1 MQHFIDPC
9 DHIAFFAGHE
19 LDNTFWQLTNLFW
32 KQNQFQINKLKLYPW
47 RMPGQTDKLTEI
59 R

>member
-1 MQHFIDPC
+1 MEHFIDPC
-9 DHIAFFAGHE
+9 DHIAFFGHE

-32 KQNQFQINKLKLYPW
+32 KQNQFQSNKLKLHPW

-59 R
+59 K